1 MKDGETKIIKFYYLI
16 IYTSTVDLVLAD
28 RLAGRFAGM
37 LADRL
42 AATGNTGLARLA
54 DSAGK
59 MARANRLYRATAD
72 ARLLVG
78 RLANLA
84 GRLANLVGGF
94 VPGLA
99 PQFGDRGHL
108 SRRGFT
114 RGLFDVLTN
123 EYVIRGKFS
132 RRTLHGGRTLG
143 HLL

>member
-1 MKDGETKIIKFYYLI
+1 MKDGETNKIIKFYYLT

-28 RLAGRFAGM
+28 RLA
-37 LADRL
+37 DRL
-42 AATGNTGLARLA
+42 AATGNTGLALLA
-54 DSAGK
+54 YSAGTV
-59 MARANRLYRATAD
+59 ARANRLYRATAD
-72 ARLLVG
+72 ARLLVC

-123 EYVIRGKFS
+123 EYIIRCKFS